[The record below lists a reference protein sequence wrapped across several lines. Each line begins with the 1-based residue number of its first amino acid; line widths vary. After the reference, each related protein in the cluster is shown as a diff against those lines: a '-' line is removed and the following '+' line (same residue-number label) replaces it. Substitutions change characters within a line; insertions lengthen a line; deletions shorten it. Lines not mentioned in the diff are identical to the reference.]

1 MNESVD
7 GKDESAKDELILGK
21 EEFDSNDGGT

>member
-7 GKDESAKDELILGK
+7 GKDESVKNELILGK
-21 EEFDSNDGGT
+21 EECESNDGGT